1 MTALQW
7 YQFLSRLNEA
17 AVGPLDG
24 LIQTINVPMA
34 SALLF
39 GLLGATSPCQ
49 LTTGL
54 SAMAFVSRQG
64 GEGRA
69 LREAV
74 AYVGGKVVVYSLA
87 GGAVI
92 LAGMPLQAA
101 AIPVVVAARKI
112 LGPLMLVL
120 GLGLLGF
127 IRLRGSL
134 GAGFVE
140 RIQGR
145 LQGRG
150 VLGALL
156 LGVVF
161 SFAFCPTLFLL
172 FFGLTVPLALQSP
185 VGWAFPALF
194 ALGTGLPL
202 LAFAG
207 LFAAGSDLAQ
217 GWMRRVGGMHRV
229 AARLAGI
236 VFILA
241 GLNDTLTYWFL

>member
-1 MTALQW
+1 MTALDW

-17 AVGPLDG
+17 AVGPIDG
-24 LIQTINVPMA
+24 LVRALDVPMA

-54 SAMAFVSRQG
+54 GAMAFVSRKG

-74 AYVGGKVVVYSLA
+74 AYVAGKALMYSLA

-92 LAGMPLQAA
+92 LAGMQLQAA
-101 AIPVVVAARKI
+101 AIPVVVLARKV

-120 GLGLLGF
+120 GLGLLGLV
-127 IRLRGSL
+127 RLPRSL
-134 GAGFVE
+134 GPGLAARLE
-140 RIQGR
+140 RWSS
-145 LQGRG
+145 GRG
-150 VLGALL
+150 AAGAFL
-156 LGVVF
+156 LGILF
-161 SFAFCPTLFLL
+161 SFAFCPALFLL
-172 FFGLTVPLALQSP
+172 FFGLTIPLALQSP
-185 VGWAFPALF
+185 VGWTYPPLF

-207 LFAAGSDLAQ
+207 LFAGGSDLANR
-217 GWMRRVGGMHRV
+217 WMGRVSRFHRIATRV
-229 AARLAGI
+229 AGV

>member
-7 YQFLSRLNEA
+7 YEFLSRLNEA
-17 AVGPLDG
+17 AIGPIDG
-24 LIQTINVPMA
+24 VIQAINLPMV

-64 GEGRA
+64 GEGQSI
-69 LREAV
+69 REAV
-74 AYVGGKVVVYSLA
+74 AYVAGKALVYSLV
-87 GGAVI
+87 GGVVI
-92 LAGMPLQAA
+92 LAGARLEAS
-101 AIPVVVAARKI
+101 AIPVVVVARKI

-120 GLGLLGF
+120 GLGLLGLV
-127 IRLRGSL
+127 RLPRSL
-134 GAGFVE
+134 RPGLAA
-140 RIQGR
+140 R
-145 LQGRG
+145 LEGWSSGRG
-150 VLGALL
+150 AAGAFL
-156 LGVVF
+156 LGILF

-172 FFGLTVPLALQSP
+172 FFGLTMPLALQSP
-185 VGWAFPALF
+185 VGWTYPPLF

-207 LFAAGSDLAQ
+207 LFAAGSNLA
-217 GWMRRVGGMHRV
+217 GRWMRRVGGMHRI
-229 AARLAGI
+229 AARIAGV

-241 GLNDTLTYWFL
+241 GLNDTLTYWLI